1 MRPRGN
7 GGRSGRG
14 RSSRTRRRTR
24 TGMGRS
30 RRSHSCQ
37 GSPPSAHPAMR
48 FGEFTTPYSSHRG
61 GRRSRSRNRSR
72 NQSRRR
78 CAATARPRGS
88 VVACVEA
95 VEALAHACFLL
106 SLLRGPGGRAFRR
119 CSGVCPF
126 VPCSLGALWG
136 PVGPCRPGAVMRGRG
151 CLLTH
156 SKLEI
161 RAAVNIGRKDEPGV
175 QRTLGI
181 RGTGGRRMAEESR
194 RSLVTGRPRNCLC
207 TGLTERVRVATV
219 VRAAGPNM
227 VAEQ

>member
-14 RSSRTRRRTR
+14 RPSRTRRRTTKRTRQRTR

-30 RRSHSCQ
+30 RRSHPCQ

-48 FGEFTTPYSSHRG
+48 LGEFTTPYSSHGG
-61 GRRSRSRNRSR
+61 GRRSRGRNRSR

-88 VVACVEA
+88 VMACVEA

-119 CSGVCPF
+119 CSGAF
-126 VPCSLGALWG
+126 PCVFRAALGPWS

-194 RSLVTGRPRNCLC
+194 RSLVTGRPRNCLW
-207 TGLTERVRVATV
+207 TELT
-219 VRAAGPNM
+219 
-227 VAEQ
+227 